1 MRPRSK
7 RAPRKIAAPAPK
19 QSRAAAKP
27 AEENDRA
34 ADRARRLPARA
45 ESAGFDRR
53 VPLRCSRCAE
63 CGGRFRAVMI
73 RRAAFGCRP
82 LNLPGALKRDSA
94 RPNQSEGRRRPSAAN
109 DSAAPAA
116 AFFCRSNRSGAFSGA
131 LGAPRG
137 FKEPAGLRIGLGVGF
152 EVEVEVCRRRFA
164 SACGWFDRGNR
175 HGIGHGLEVGVVAGV
190 GAASASERV
199 GPRGSDGRDCGWG
212 GNVWDGGEN
221 RIEKTAHRVCDPARG
236 GEGGLR
242 WSAEW

>member
-53 VPLRCSRCAE
+53 APLRCSRCAE

-73 RRAAFGCRP
+73 RRAAFGRRP

-116 AFFCRSNRSGAFSGA
+116 AFFCRSNRSGAFFGA

-137 FKEPAGLRIGLGVGF
+137 FKDPAGLRIGFGVEF
-152 EVEVEVCRRRFA
+152 EVGVCRRRFA

-175 HGIGHGLEVGVVAGV
+175 HRLGHGLDFGRG
-190 GAASASERV
+190 RV
-199 GPRGSDGRDCGWG
+199 GPRGSDGRDRGWG
-212 GNVWDGGEN
+212 AMFGMAG
-221 RIEKTAHRVCDPARG
+221 RT
-236 GEGGLR
+236 GLR
-242 WSAEW
+242 RRRIAFAIPRAAEKEA

>member
-53 VPLRCSRCAE
+53 APLRCSRCAE

-73 RRAAFGCRP
+73 RRAAFGRRP

-116 AFFCRSNRSGAFSGA
+116 AFFCRSNCYGFCRSNCYGAFSGA

-152 EVEVEVCRRRFA
+152 EVGFCRRRFA

-175 HGIGHGLEVGVVAGV
+175 LGIGHGLEVGV
-190 GAASASERV
+190 GASWAARV
-199 GPRGSDGRDCGWG
+199 GWPGSRMGWQCLGWRGEPD
-212 GNVWDGGEN
+212 
-221 RIEKTAHRVCDPARG
+221 
-236 GEGGLR
+236 
-242 WSAEW
+242 